1 MSQNP
6 SIEAKIAEELDS
18 LGLLAKP
25 GCPQP
30 RALQYDD
37 LSKLTYLNMV
47 IKARTIPVQRAV
59 CAMISDNLL
68 KPLGKVVQSWV
79 RLMPCAP
86 SDWTASRQ
94 SYSNYGVSCI
104 AFSDALVSAGG

>member
-6 SIEAKIAEELDS
+6 SIEGKIAEELDS

-25 GCPQP
+25 GSPQP

-59 CAMISDNLL
+59 CAMIRRPP
-68 KPLGKVVQSWV
+68 K
-79 RLMPCAP
+79 A
-86 SDWTASRQ
+86 TRQ
-94 SYSNYGVSCI
+94 HCYELQCV
-104 AFSDALVSAGG
+104 